1 MAASDPIRVLVAD
14 ELSTAAVDIMTNAGL
29 SVDVNTGLPP
39 NQLAE
44 IIGSYDGL
52 AVRSATKVTD
62 PILER
67 ATRLKIVGRAGVGVD
82 NIDVN
87 AATWR
92 KVLVINTPSGNA
104 IAAGELAVALM
115 FALARKIPQAT
126 ASMKKGEWEKKK
138 FMGVEIT
145 GKTLGVVGLG
155 NIGRQVAERAVGL
168 KMKVVAH
175 DPYLAA
181 GAALPAGVQ
190 AVGLDDLLKQADFIT
205 LHLPLV
211 ADTKNLFGA
220 QTLGK
225 MKKGAYLI
233 NAARGGVVNEAD
245 LEVALTSGHLAGAAV
260 DVFETEPPGAIPLLA
275 LDNVIASP
283 HIGASTKEAQ
293 QKVAVELAE
302 VFVDFLKHG
311 KVRNAVN
318 RL

>member
-82 NIDVN
+82 NIDVK
-87 AATWR
+87 AATGR